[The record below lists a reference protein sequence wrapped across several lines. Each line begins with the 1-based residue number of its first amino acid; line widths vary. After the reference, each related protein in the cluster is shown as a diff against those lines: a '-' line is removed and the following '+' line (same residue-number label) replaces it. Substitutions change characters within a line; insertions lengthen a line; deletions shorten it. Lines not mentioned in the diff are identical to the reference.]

1 VRVAADHKWSRG
13 ELRLLELL
21 DGCEE
26 GVEIEVSDDR
36 GRTCHG

>member
-1 VRVAADHKWSRG
+1 VRVAADHEWSHG
-13 ELRLLELL
+13 ELGLLQLL

-26 GVEIEVSDDR
+26 GVEIEMRDDR